1 MDANGDALMM
11 SGDVLK
17 WSSEDVKQWL
27 LIEGFQDFVNI
38 IEPHDV
44 TGIDLLMLSE
54 QDWRDLIAKYGLEN
68 ANSIPSGQNKSKNQI
83 LSSKNSCPNTIRLR
97 RFLFK
102 INNLKISQASHLSPD
117 VGFCLGL
124 HGWPYVPSASTKAI
138 STRKFSTNS
147 TLFNNPELPSDDN
160 EVCKT
165 SPSPN
170 EEGEGDTHQLRN
182 YVMCPNCHQIRMQK
196 KTEIPKER
204 WKTIL
209 AFLYVL
215 LVSWW
220 TAFVMVVVHDRVP
233 DMEKYPPLPDIL
245 LDNIPLIPG
254 AFEMCELCGM
264 VLMCIWIFVL
274 IFHKHRWVLMRR
286 FFSLSGTIYLL
297 RSVTMLITSLSVP
310 GKHLECAPR
319 PYGDIYNKL
328 YNAFVI
334 WTGAGLTL
342 QGVRTCGDYMFSG
355 HTVGL
360 TLLNFFITEY
370 TSHIYM
376 LHTFTWVCNLFG
388 VFFILAAHEHY
399 SIDVFVA
406 FYIASRLFMYYHTLA
421 NQKLPPYYNVTPTN
435 KENGTKKLDLNGN
448 SPKYDDEIEQK
459 QILQFWFPLFTFF
472 ESGIEGGRI
481 PNVFEYPFT
490 IAEFKTVKDWIVS
503 SFERKVNG
511 NLGKNSKLETN
522 KSQDV
527 NLLSK
532 LNHSDI
538 ELPKNDHKSNG
549 TRRRTKRK
557 VEKEN

>member
-1 MDANGDALMM
+1 MKHAELL

-27 LIEGFQDFVNI
+27 LIEGFQDFIDI
-38 IEPHDV
+38 IKPHEV
-44 TGIDLLMLSE
+44 TGIDFLMLSE
-54 QDWRDLIAKYGLEN
+54 QDWRDLICKFESESRDLCH
-68 ANSIPSGQNKSKNQI
+68 SGQNKSKNQI
-83 LSSKNSCPNTIRLR
+83 SISKNPPPNTIRLR
-97 RFLFK
+97 RLLFK
-102 INNLKISQASHLSPD
+102 VNNLKISQASHISPD
-117 VGFCLGL
+117 IGFCLGL
-124 HGWPYVPSASTKAI
+124 HGWPYAPSSATKFI
-138 STRKFSTNS
+138 STRRFSSNS
-147 TLFNNPELPSDDN
+147 TLQNNSELHSDDN
-160 EVCKT
+160 DIHKT
-165 SPSPN
+165 SQKNN
-170 EEGEGDTHQLRN
+170 EEEEIDIQHLRD

-264 VLMCIWIFVL
+264 VLMCIWVFVL

-421 NQKLPPYYNVTPTN
+421 NQKLPQYYNVSSST
-435 KENGTKKLDLNGN
+435 KENGSKKIEANGH
-448 SPKYDDEIEQK
+448 SPKYDDENEQK

-490 IAEFKTVKDWIVS
+490 ISDFKAVKDWIVS
-503 SFERKVNG
+503 SFERKMH
-511 NLGKNSKLETN
+511 
-522 KSQDV
+522 V
-527 NLLSK
+527 NL
-532 LNHSDI
+532 
-538 ELPKNDHKSNG
+538 HKSSKDGIYVNQNSNLPSKQSHNDVDSSKSDGKSIG
-549 TRRRTKRK
+549 TRRRSKRK
-557 VEKEN
+557 VDKDA